1 MPAVPQRRG
10 MAVGWL
16 QSRLSK
22 APRHPAAR
30 HLRPAPGRL
39 LTKRAP
45 DAASYIRGDH
55 SDTEIVMKEHASIAL
70 TGTARRHFRG
80 VGSSLLRTANRAFMT
95 GILPTERDLADIQP
109 VGNCSTAKL
118 SAVAYAF

>member
-30 HLRPAPGRL
+30 HLRPASGRL
-39 LTKRAP
+39 LTKQRT
-45 DAASYIRGDH
+45 R
-55 SDTEIVMKEHASIAL
+55 
-70 TGTARRHFRG
+70 RG
-80 VGSSLLRTANRAFMT
+80 VIYTGRSFRYGDRREGTCLNSLDRHCSPAF
-95 GILPTERDLADIQP
+95 PRRRIQP
-109 VGNCSTAKL
+109 STDRK
-118 SAVAYAF
+118 SGFYDGHFIN